1 MSRKPDRTGGARRE
15 TTAPAT
21 TPARTPFLWDLGGQI
36 ILCALTVVSF
46 SLIFDPWGV
55 WPLAFMCLFPWS
67 VAVTR
72 ASRAWLAHWM
82 SYLAGSAFFL
92 IKVRWMEPV
101 TGLGYIALALYIA
114 VYWPLASWAVRAGRR
129 RRIPLALCLPVA
141 WVATEWLRGVVMSG
155 FPWFFLGH
163 GLAGKLWF
171 IQIADITGAYGVTFM
186 AAMVNG
192 FIADV
197 YLTLVTLGKGEWP
210 VRRLWLPGGLTV
222 AGVAATVA
230 YGSFQLDRANLE
242 PGPRVAVIQEDFPL
256 ISQPPY
262 GAPSPVVFAR
272 YLSMGARAA
281 RESPDLIVFPETPW
295 SGVQNLEFVSVENN
309 VVEGIPTRTWSYGA
323 RYHRATEAFA
333 RGDYAT
339 VNRILREFART
350 YREYEFPQLPQEG
363 GPAVPVVV
371 GSMAIE
377 TFPQQVYPRVQKYN
391 SALMYDSAGAQK
403 PQRYD
408 KIHLVP
414 FGEAVPFR
422 FGRLHWL
429 YLWLNGLSPFS
440 GEGGT
445 YEYSLTPGDEHTVF
459 DLDKGDRS
467 WRFGT
472 PICYEDVMPYVV
484 RDYVWEGGRRRVDF
498 LINISNDGWFL
509 HSAELPQHLAISTFR
524 AVENRVGIARAV
536 NTGVS
541 GFIDPNGRVYS
552 VVTDEKGRS
561 YGEGVVG
568 YRVDNVLIDK
578 RGSFY
583 GRFGDWFAWTCL
595 GLTAVL
601 WLDAFIVRH
610 RRRRMA
616 RAQRA
621 D

>member
-1 MSRKPDRTGGARRE
+1 MAKSNSASKRNA
-15 TTAPAT
+15 AAASQPASVR
-21 TPARTPFLWDLGGQI
+21 PPFLRELGGQLV
-36 ILCALTVVSF
+36 LCALTVVSF
-46 SLIFDPWGV
+46 FLIFDPWNV

-72 ASRAWLAHWM
+72 AHRAWLAHWT

-92 IKVRWMEPV
+92 INLRWMEPV
-101 TGLGYIALALYIA
+101 TGLGYVALALYIA

-163 GLAGKLWF
+163 ALAGKLWF

-230 YGSFQLDRANLE
+230 YGSFQLERSDFK
-242 PGPRVAVIQEDFPL
+242 PGPRVAVIQEDFTL
-256 ISQPPY
+256 MSEPPF
-262 GAPSPVVFAR
+262 GTPSPVVFAR
-272 YLSMGARAA
+272 YMSLAA
-281 RESPDLIVFPETPW
+281 KAAAEAPDLIVFPETPW
-295 SGVQNLEFVSVENN
+295 AGVQNLEFVSVENN
-309 VVEGIPTRTWSYGA
+309 VVEGVPTRTWSYA
-323 RYHRATEAFA
+323 IRYHRATAAFA
-333 RGDYAT
+333 RGDYGT
-339 VNRILREFART
+339 VNAILREFART
-350 YREYEFPQLPQEG
+350 YRDHKFTELPPEG
-363 GPAVPVVV
+363 GPAVPVII
-371 GSMAIE
+371 GSMAVE
-377 TFPQQVYPRVQKYN
+377 SFPEQVYPRVRKYN
-391 SALMYDSAGAQK
+391 SALMYDAEGRQK
-403 PQRYD
+403 PLRYD

-414 FGEAVPFR
+414 FGEMVPFR

-429 YLWLNGLSPFS
+429 YLWLNSLSPFS
-440 GEGGT
+440 DGGT
-445 YEYSLTPGDEHTVF
+445 YEYSLSQGDEHTVF
-459 DLDKGDRS
+459 DVESDGRT

-484 RDYVWEGGRRRVDF
+484 REYVWGGGERRVDF
-498 LINISNDGWFL
+498 LVNISNDGWFL

-524 AVENRVGIARAV
+524 AVENRIGIARAV

-541 GFIDPNGRVYS
+541 GFIDPNGRTYS
-552 VVTDEKGRS
+552 LVKDEQGRT

-568 YRVDNVLIDK
+568 YRVDQVQIDT

-583 GRFGDWFAWTCL
+583 GRFGDWFALMCL
-595 GLTAVL
+595 ALSGVL
-601 WLDAFIVRH
+601 WLDAFIVRY
-610 RRRRMA
+610 RRRRA
-616 RAQRA
+616 RLAASRER